1 LRFIG
6 EFFSGDA
13 ILSENCAAILPVGR
27 WRFESQEE
35 VGNLKEYT
43 TQHIRNLVLLGHGSS
58 GKTSLAEAMLF
69 ASGAINRMGRVE
81 DGTTVS
87 DFDEEEIRR
96 RISLSL
102 TLIPVEWENC
112 KLNVL
117 DTPGYLDFIGEV
129 ISGIRVADLALVLVD
144 PVGGVEVGTELV
156 WNYAD
161 QYDLPRMVVINKMN
175 RENADFA
182 RTLQALR
189 DSFRRNFV
197 PLQLPIG
204 AQTHFAGVVDL
215 IRMKA
220 LMGPQATVADIP
232 ADLKAQAEEARVQ
245 LVEAAAEGDD
255 ELILKYLEGEE
266 LTEEE
271 IRRGLRAAVLKG
283 SVVPVVVTAATENIG
298 TRALLDAL
306 VAFAPSPADRGPVK
320 AQTPA
325 GEEEEIPPSDM
336 SPLAALVFK
345 TAADPYVGKLTYFR
359 VYGGIMESD
368 TRVWNSRAGAEERLG
383 TLYVMR
389 GKEQIP
395 VPRLHAGDIGAV
407 AKLTETVTG
416 DTLCDR
422 THPLSIP
429 GPVFPHP
436 LFAVAVRP
444 KSKADQA
451 KMAPTLTRICEEDP
465 TLRWRQEPGTRE
477 TILEGMGEAHVDI
490 AVRRMENRFGVGVET
505 STPKVPYRETV
516 TRVHSDYYRH
526 KKQTGGAGQFAE
538 VHMRL
543 ESLPR
548 GTGFEYGWE
557 VFGGAISS
565 SFQPSIEKGIRQV
578 LEQGVLAGYPVVD
591 VKAVVY
597 DGKEHPVDSKDIA
610 FQIAGREAFKKV
622 MLGAG
627 PVLLEPIYKV
637 EITVPEE
644 YTGDVMGHLNT
655 KRARVLGMDQQGGKS
670 IITALVPLAEMQR
683 YATELR
689 SMTQGRG
696 LFWMEFDHYEE
707 VPPHLAQPII
717 EAAKREREQERE

>member
-1 LRFIG
+1 M
-6 EFFSGDA
+6 
-13 ILSENCAAILPVGR
+13 
-27 WRFESQEE
+27 
-35 VGNLKEYT
+35 KEYT
-43 TQHIRNLVLLGHGSS
+43 TPNVRNLVLLGHGSS

-69 ASGAINRMGRVE
+69 ASGATNRMGRVE

-102 TLIPVEWENC
+102 ALIPVEWEGC

-161 QYDLPRMVVINKMN
+161 QYDVPRMVVVNKMN

-189 DSFRRNFV
+189 DAFHRNFV

-204 AQTHFAGVVDL
+204 AQASFAGVVDL
-215 IRMKA
+215 VRMRA
-220 LMGPQATVADIP
+220 LMGPEAKVADIP
-232 ADLKAQAEEARVQ
+232 ADMKAQAEEARVQ
-245 LVEAAAEGDD
+245 LIEAAAEGED
-255 ELILKYLEGEE
+255 ELLMKYLEGEE

-271 IRRGLRAAVLKG
+271 IRRGLRMAILKG
-283 SVVPVVVTAATENIG
+283 SGVPVLVAAATENIG

-306 VAFAPSPADRGPVK
+306 VAYAPSPADRGPVR
-320 AQTPA
+320 AEGPT
-325 GEEEEIPPSDM
+325 GEEEEMEPSDTA
-336 SPLAALVFK
+336 PLAALVFK

-359 VYGGIMESD
+359 ICGGVLESD
-368 TRVWNSRAGAEERLG
+368 TRVWNSRANTEERMG

-389 GKEQIP
+389 GKEQIS

-407 AKLTETVTG
+407 AKLSETITG

-422 THPLSIP
+422 GHVVKIP
-429 GPVFPHP
+429 GPLFPHP

-477 TILEGMGEAHVDI
+477 TILEGMGEAHVEI

-505 STPKVPYRETV
+505 ATPKVPYRETI

-543 ESLPR
+543 EPLPR
-548 GTGFEYGWE
+548 GAGFEYGWE

-578 LEQGVLAGYPVVD
+578 LEQGVIAGYPVVD

-627 PVLLEPIYKV
+627 PVLLEPIYKAV
-637 EITVPEE
+637 ITVPEE
-644 YTGDVMGHLNT
+644 FTGDVMGHLNT
-655 KRARVLGMDQQGGKS
+655 KRARVLGLEQQGGKS
-670 IITALVPLAEMQR
+670 TITALVPLAEMQR

-707 VPPHLAQPII
+707 VPPHLAQPLI